1 MFFPFVWFTVPASP
15 FNLSSLYL
23 KFVYVAADLIVF
35 IRSLIGKMLIREP
48 YLRCSLDD
56 IMEDPWF
63 KGGHPSI
70 LPTPVP
76 LVTELP
82 LTPEEH
88 NYVAEKLQE
97 GNIADRATLQK

>member
-1 MFFPFVWFTVPASP
+1 M
-15 FNLSSLYL
+15 YI
-23 KFVYVAADLIVF
+23 AAHLFVF
-35 IRSLIGKMLIREP
+35 ILSLIEKMLVREP

-56 IMEDPWF
+56 IMKDPWF
-63 KGGHPSI
+63 QGGHPPI

-97 GNIADRATLQK
+97 GNIADRETLQK

>member
-1 MFFPFVWFTVPASP
+1 
-15 FNLSSLYL
+15 
-23 KFVYVAADLIVF
+23 
-35 IRSLIGKMLIREP
+35 MLVREP
-48 YLRCSLDD
+48 YLRCSLGD

-63 KGGHPSI
+63 QGGHPPV

-88 NYVAEKLQE
+88 KYVVDVMET
-97 GNIADRATLQK
+97 GNIADRETVQK

>member
-1 MFFPFVWFTVPASP
+1 
-15 FNLSSLYL
+15 
-23 KFVYVAADLIVF
+23 
-35 IRSLIGKMLIREP
+35 MLVREP
-48 YLRCSLDD
+48 YHRCSVES

-63 KGGHPSI
+63 QGGHPPV

-88 NYVAEKLQE
+88 NYVVEIMETGKIANREKV
-97 GNIADRATLQK
+97 KK

>member
-1 MFFPFVWFTVPASP
+1 MFY
-15 FNLSSLYL
+15 YL
-23 KFVYVAADLIVF
+23 N
-35 IRSLIGKMLIREP
+35 SLIEKMLVREP
-48 YLRCSLDD
+48 YLRSTLRD

-63 KGGHPSI
+63 QGAYPPV

-88 NYVAEKLQE
+88 NYVIEVME
-97 GNIADRATLQK
+97 TGNISDRETIQT